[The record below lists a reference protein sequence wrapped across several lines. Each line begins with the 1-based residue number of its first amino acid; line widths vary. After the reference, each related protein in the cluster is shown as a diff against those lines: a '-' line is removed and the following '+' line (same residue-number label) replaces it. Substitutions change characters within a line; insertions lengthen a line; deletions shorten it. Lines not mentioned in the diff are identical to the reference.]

1 MSLVFFLTG
10 WGSAILVADFADSY
24 WLSAT
29 VYYSEVENN
38 GVKTTH
44 TTKTRPETVGKHP
57 KYAILLGKHVFLNA
71 FLTIRF

>member
-38 GVKTTH
+38 GVKTPHTH
-44 TTKTRPETVGKHP
+44 NKNKGRRRSVNTPNMQ
-57 KYAILLGKHVFLNA
+57 F
-71 FLTIRF
+71 